1 MPMDYIYEKLQA
13 WQDSV
18 NFSNQVITLLGE
30 TSENWKNRD
39 IVERA
44 ETSSANIAL
53 AIARAKCS
61 RTRNDIIQQLYLSRR
76 ALYETMTF
84 IEIFRKNKWIS
95 NKQYA
100 IVRTESKRISRSLV
114 DMMRG
119 MNLFPNITGKASN
132 S

>member
-1 MPMDYIYEKLQA
+1 MDYIYEKLQA

-119 MNLFPNITGKASN
+119 MNLFPIKSCTTIL
-132 S
+132 

>member
-1 MPMDYIYEKLQA
+1 MDYVYEKLEA
-13 WQDSV
+13 WQGSV
-18 NFSNQVITLLGE
+18 DFSKHVITLLGE
-30 TSENWKNRD
+30 SLGKWKNRD

-61 RTRNDIIQQLYLSRR
+61 RTRDDIIQQLFLSRR

-84 IEIFRKNKWIS
+84 LEIFRKNQWIS
-95 NKQYA
+95 DQQYEN
-100 IVRTESKRISRSLV
+100 VKVESMRISALLV

-119 MNLFPNITGKASN
+119 MNLFPTQKIA
-132 S
+132 

>member
-1 MPMDYIYEKLQA
+1 MDYIYEKLQA

-119 MNLFPNITGKASN
+119 MNLFPSVTSN
-132 S
+132 A